1 MDKMKNSGMSETM
14 QTLTRKSA
22 CVMLS
27 LLLLLSAVLPVKAA
41 AETASAKVV
50 RVGSFEDTF
59 NYVNEKG
66 ARKGYGYELL
76 ETLSGYT
83 GWQFEYVT
91 CDWSDCFEKL
101 KNGEVDIIGGI
112 SYTEDRTQEM
122 LFSDESM
129 GVEKYYLYADLSRAD
144 ISASDFKTLNGKKIG
159 VLMGTEPEVMLAE
172 WEEKYGLKTE
182 HVNISNNED
191 VKQKLANHEIDCFVS
206 LEESFWAERGISTI
220 TRVGESGIY
229 YAINKNRPD
238 IKEEL
243 DDAMRALDEAVP
255 FYTADLYKRYFSM
268 DYTPILTGEEK
279 AWLRKHGAIRM
290 GFLASDSG
298 VSTYDPATGEFTGV
312 ITDYIQFAADC
323 LGNQELEFQLVGY
336 DSKEAELDA
345 LKSGEIDMIFHCDQ
359 NPNLAEEY
367 HFACTNTTWTSNLM
381 AVTNKQHF
389 NENNVNRIVVPQNKL
404 SLKKYLAFY
413 YPQWEIVDCD
423 TQEDAARLVKD
434 GQADCFVTG
443 ISSENKYSKKY
454 SFYSVPLV
462 NPVRSCFAVNSG
474 NRSLLSILNKT
485 IKAMPVNMLAG
496 ALAMYKSSARKVTLS
511 DFIRD
516 NFFKVMLIS
525 SIAVA
530 VVLLTILMLLQKA
543 RKAEAAA
550 RKAASDTQELN
561 AKLQVAVEKAESA
574 NRAKS
579 TFLSNM
585 SHDIRTPMNA
595 IIGFTTLALSNIDDT
610 DRVKDYLGK
619 TLASSN
625 HLLSLIN
632 DVLDMSRIESGKIHL
647 EEVEVNL
654 SDVLH
659 DLKTIVS
666 GQIYAKQLE
675 LYMDAMDVTD
685 EDVYCDKTRL
695 NQILLNLLSNAIKFT
710 PAGGTVSV
718 RVRQLAGKVRGCGQ
732 YEFRIKDNGIGMSQ
746 EFAQKIF
753 EPFERERTST
763 VSRIQGTGLGMA
775 ITKNIVD
782 MMGGTIEVQTAQ
794 GKGTE
799 FTVCVPMRAQTEQR
813 PVEKI
818 TELEGLKAL
827 VVDDDF
833 NTCDSVTKMLVKVG
847 MRAEWTLSGKE
858 AVLRAR
864 QSIEMSDVYHAY
876 IIDWRL
882 PDMNGIE
889 VTRQIRSLH
898 DDTPIIILTAYDWS
912 DIEVEAKAA
921 GVTAFCAKPMF
932 MSDLRETLMSA
943 LGQKPADAVQRL
955 LPEKNADFKGK
966 HILLVEDNELNREIA
981 QEILREYGFLV
992 DSAEN
997 GAVAVEKVS
1006 TTAPGS
1012 YDLVL
1017 MDVQMPI
1024 MDGYTATRKIRARR
1038 PKPLKSLRR
1047 HHGAGGRLGTQRRRV
1062 GHHPPLQT
1070 LRKAQLQPCGGR
1082 RQPHEAHEHCH
1093 EAAVLSA
1100 VPAGLY

>member
-1 MDKMKNSGMSETM
+1 M

-101 KNGEVDIIGGI
+101 KNGEIDIIGGI

-122 LFSDESM
+122 LFSDEPM
-129 GVEKYYLYADLSRAD
+129 GVEKYYLYADLARAD

-298 VSTYDPATGEFTGV
+298 VSTFDPATGEFTGV

-389 NENNVNRIVVPQNKL
+389 NENNVNRIAVPQNKL

-511 DFIRD
+511 DFIKD

-675 LYMDAMDVTD
+675 LYMDVMDVTD

-794 GKGTE
+794 GKGSE
-799 FTVCVPMRAQTEQR
+799 FIIRVPLRVQAEHR

-864 QSIEMSDVYHAY
+864 QSIEMSDAYHAY

-889 VTRQIRSLH
+889 VTRQIRSLN

-921 GVTAFCAKPMF
+921 GVTAFCSKPMF

-943 LGQKPADAVQRL
+943 LGQKQTDAVQGL
-955 LPEKNADFKGK
+955 LPDKNADFKGK

-1006 TTAPGS
+1006 TAAPGS

-1024 MDGYTATRKIRARR
+1024 MDGYTATRKIRALDDPARAKLPILAMTANAFDEDRR
-1038 PKPLKSLRR
+1038 NALESGMNGFLSKPIVIDDLV
-1047 HHGAGGRLGTQRRRV
+1047 QE
-1062 GHHPPLQT
+1062 
-1070 LRKAQLQPCGGR
+1070 LRKIL
-1082 RQPHEAHEHCH
+1082 
-1093 EAAVLSA
+1093 
-1100 VPAGLY
+1100 

>member
-101 KNGEVDIIGGI
+101 KNGEIDIIGGI

-122 LFSDESM
+122 LFSDEPM

-144 ISASDFKTLNGKKIG
+144 ISASDFKTLNGQKIG
-159 VLMGTEPEVMLAE
+159 VLMGTEPEVMLTE
-172 WEEKYGLKTE
+172 WEEKYVLETE

-243 DDAMRALDEAVP
+243 DDAMRALNEAAP

-389 NENNVNRIVVPQNKL
+389 NENNVNRIAVPQNKL

-511 DFIRD
+511 DFIKD

-561 AKLQVAVEKAESA
+561 AKLQVAVEKAETA

-746 EFAQKIF
+746 AFAQKIF

-921 GVTAFCAKPMF
+921 GVTAFCSKPMF

-981 QEILREYGFLV
+981 QEILQEYGFLV
-992 DSAEN
+992 DTAEN

-1006 TTAPGS
+1006 TAAPGS

-1024 MDGYTATRKIRARR
+1024 MDGYTATRKIRALDDPARAKLPILAMTANAFDEDRR
-1038 PKPLKSLRR
+1038 NALESGMNGFLSKPIVIGDLVQELHKIL
-1047 HHGAGGRLGTQRRRV
+1047 
-1062 GHHPPLQT
+1062 
-1070 LRKAQLQPCGGR
+1070 
-1082 RQPHEAHEHCH
+1082 
-1093 EAAVLSA
+1093 
-1100 VPAGLY
+1100 

>member
-76 ETLSGYT
+76 ETLSGYA

-101 KNGEVDIIGGI
+101 KNGEIDIIGGI
-112 SYTEDRTQEM
+112 SYTEDRNQEM
-122 LFSDESM
+122 LFSDEPM

-298 VSTYDPATGEFTGV
+298 VSTFDPATGEFTGV

-389 NENNVNRIVVPQNKL
+389 NENNVNRIAVPQNKL

-511 DFIRD
+511 DFIKD

-561 AKLQVAVEKAESA
+561 AKLQVAVEKAETA

-763 VSRIQGTGLGMA
+763 VSGIQGTGLGMA

-1006 TTAPGS
+1006 TAAPGS

-1024 MDGYTATRKIRARR
+1024 MDGYTATRKIRALDDPARAKLPILAMTANAFDEDRR
-1038 PKPLKSLRR
+1038 NALESGMNGFLSKPIVIDDLV
-1047 HHGAGGRLGTQRRRV
+1047 QE
-1062 GHHPPLQT
+1062 
-1070 LRKAQLQPCGGR
+1070 LRKIL
-1082 RQPHEAHEHCH
+1082 
-1093 EAAVLSA
+1093 
-1100 VPAGLY
+1100 

>member
-1 MDKMKNSGMSETM
+1 M

-101 KNGEVDIIGGI
+101 KNGEIDIIGGI

-122 LFSDESM
+122 LFSDEPM
-129 GVEKYYLYADLSRAD
+129 GVEKYYLYADLARAD
-144 ISASDFKTLNGKKIG
+144 ISASDFKTLNGQKIG

-298 VSTYDPATGEFTGV
+298 VSTFDPATGEFTGV

-389 NENNVNRIVVPQNKL
+389 NENNVNRIAVPQNKL

-511 DFIRD
+511 DFIKD

-561 AKLQVAVEKAESA
+561 AKLQVAVEKAETA

-675 LYMDAMDVTD
+675 LYMDVMDVTD

-746 EFAQKIF
+746 EFAKKIF

-813 PVEKI
+813 LVEKI

-921 GVTAFCAKPMF
+921 GVTAFCSKPMF

-981 QEILREYGFLV
+981 QEILQEYGFLV

-1006 TTAPGS
+1006 TAAPGS

-1024 MDGYTATRKIRARR
+1024 MDGYTATRKIRALDDPARAKLPILAMTANAFDEDRR
-1038 PKPLKSLRR
+1038 NALESGMNGFLSKPIVIGDLVQELHKIL
-1047 HHGAGGRLGTQRRRV
+1047 
-1062 GHHPPLQT
+1062 
-1070 LRKAQLQPCGGR
+1070 
-1082 RQPHEAHEHCH
+1082 
-1093 EAAVLSA
+1093 
-1100 VPAGLY
+1100 

>member
-14 QTLTRKSA
+14 QALTRKSA

-27 LLLLLSAVLPVKAA
+27 LLLLLSVVLPVKAA
-41 AETASAKVV
+41 AETASVKVV

-101 KNGEVDIIGGI
+101 KNGEIDIMGGI
-112 SYTEDRTQEM
+112 SYTEDRTEEM

-129 GVEKYYLYADLSRAD
+129 GEEKYYLYADLSRAD

-159 VLMGTEPEVMLAE
+159 VLMGTEPEVMLTE
-172 WEEKYGLKTE
+172 WEEKYGLETE

-243 DDAMRALDEAVP
+243 DDAMRALNEAAP

-298 VSTYDPATGEFTGV
+298 VSTFDPATGEFTGV

-389 NENNVNRIVVPQNKL
+389 NENNVNRIAVPQNKL

-511 DFIRD
+511 DFIKD

-561 AKLQVAVEKAESA
+561 AKLQVAVEKAETA

-763 VSRIQGTGLGMA
+763 VSGIQGTGLGMA

-1006 TTAPGS
+1006 TAAPGS

-1024 MDGYTATRKIRARR
+1024 MDGYTATRKIRALDDPARAKLPILAMTANAFDEDRR
-1038 PKPLKSLRR
+1038 NALESGMNGFLSKPIVIDDLV
-1047 HHGAGGRLGTQRRRV
+1047 QE
-1062 GHHPPLQT
+1062 
-1070 LRKAQLQPCGGR
+1070 LRKIL
-1082 RQPHEAHEHCH
+1082 
-1093 EAAVLSA
+1093 
-1100 VPAGLY
+1100 

>member
-1 MDKMKNSGMSETM
+1 M

-76 ETLSGYT
+76 ETLSGYA

-101 KNGEVDIIGGI
+101 KNGEIDIIGGI

-122 LFSDESM
+122 LFSDEPM

-298 VSTYDPATGEFTGV
+298 VSTFDPATGEFTGV

-389 NENNVNRIVVPQNKL
+389 NENNVNRIAVPQNKL

-511 DFIRD
+511 DFIKD

-666 GQIYAKQLE
+666 GQIFAKQLE
-675 LYMDAMDVTD
+675 LYMDVMDVTD

-992 DSAEN
+992 DTAEN

-1006 TTAPGS
+1006 TAAPGS

-1024 MDGYTATRKIRARR
+1024 MDGYTATRKIRALDDPARAKLPILAMTANAFDEDRR
-1038 PKPLKSLRR
+1038 NALESGMNGFLSKPIVIDDLV
-1047 HHGAGGRLGTQRRRV
+1047 QE
-1062 GHHPPLQT
+1062 
-1070 LRKAQLQPCGGR
+1070 LRKIL
-1082 RQPHEAHEHCH
+1082 
-1093 EAAVLSA
+1093 
-1100 VPAGLY
+1100 

>member
-41 AETASAKVV
+41 EETAPAKVV

-76 ETLSGYT
+76 QTLSGYT

-101 KNGEVDIIGGI
+101 KNGEIDIIGGI

-122 LFSDESM
+122 LFSDEPM

-298 VSTYDPATGEFTGV
+298 VSTFDPATGEFTGV

-345 LKSGEIDMIFHCDQ
+345 LKSGEIDMIFHFDQ
-359 NPNLAEEY
+359 SPNLAEEY

-389 NENNVNRIVVPQNKL
+389 NENNVNRIAVPQNKL

-454 SFYSVPLV
+454 SFYSVPLL
-462 NPVRSCFAVNSG
+462 NPVKSCFAVNSG

-511 DFIRD
+511 DFIKD

-574 NRAKS
+574 NHAKS
-579 TFLSNM
+579 TFLFNM

-595 IIGFTTLALSNIDDT
+595 IIGYAD
-610 DRVKDYLGK
+610 
-619 TLASSN
+619 LASR
-625 HLLSLIN
+625 HLDDPAKLKNYMENIQVCGQNLLMLLN
-632 DVLDMSRIESGKIHL
+632 NVLDLARIENDKTEMEYS
-647 EEVEVNL
+647 V
-654 SDVLH
+654 SDIEKDFRNCVAMFRNQA
-659 DLKTIVS
+659 DSK
-666 GQIYAKQLE
+666 GQTLTVTTQLQYPYIYADIPHLTE
-675 LYMDAMDVTD
+675 ICT
-685 EDVYCDKTRL
+685 
-695 NQILLNLLSNAIKFT
+695 NLVSNAVKYT
-710 PAGGTVSV
+710 GAGGTIRCNVT
-718 RVRQLAGKVRGCGQ
+718 QKPGKKEDWCDTV
-732 YEFRIKDNGIGMSQ
+732 ITVADNGIGMSQ
-746 EFAQKIF
+746 EFQKHIF

-763 VSRIQGTGLGMA
+763 VSKVEGSGIGMGIVKKLVGL
-775 ITKNIVD
+775 
-782 MMGGTIEVQTAQ
+782 MGGTVEVESRIGVGST
-794 GKGTE
+794 
-799 FTVCVPMRAQTEQR
+799 FTVTIPCRIASEDETQAKRETNPSDQKCLCGTRILLTEDNDLNAEIAVELLQEEGCTVDRAKDGVECVDMLEKAANGTYQLILMDIQM
-813 PVEKI
+813 PV
-818 TELEGLKAL
+818 
-827 VVDDDF
+827 
-833 NTCDSVTKMLVKVG
+833 
-847 MRAEWTLSGKE
+847 
-858 AVLRAR
+858 
-864 QSIEMSDVYHAY
+864 
-876 IIDWRL
+876 
-882 PDMNGIE
+882 MNG
-889 VTRQIRSLH
+889 
-898 DDTPIIILTAYDWS
+898 YD
-912 DIEVEAKAA
+912 AA
-921 GVTAFCAKPMF
+921 
-932 MSDLRETLMSA
+932 
-943 LGQKPADAVQRL
+943 
-955 LPEKNADFKGK
+955 
-966 HILLVEDNELNREIA
+966 
-981 QEILREYGFLV
+981 
-992 DSAEN
+992 
-997 GAVAVEKVS
+997 
-1006 TTAPGS
+1006 
-1012 YDLVL
+1012 
-1017 MDVQMPI
+1017 
-1024 MDGYTATRKIRARR
+1024 RKIRGLDDPQKANIPIIAMTANAFTEDRQVALDAGMNDHIA
-1038 PKPLKSLRR
+1038 KPINMNVL
-1047 HHGAGGRLGTQRRRV
+1047 V
-1062 GHHPPLQT
+1062 PT
-1070 LRKAQLQPCGGR
+1070 LRKYL
-1082 RQPHEAHEHCH
+1082 
-1093 EAAVLSA
+1093 
-1100 VPAGLY
+1100 

>member
-101 KNGEVDIIGGI
+101 ENGEIDIMGGI
-112 SYTEDRTQEM
+112 SYTEDRTEEM
-122 LFSDESM
+122 LFSDEPM

-243 DDAMRALDEAVP
+243 DDAMHALDEAVP

-298 VSTYDPATGEFTGV
+298 VSTFDPATGEFTGV

-389 NENNVNRIVVPQNKL
+389 NENNVNRIAVPQNKL

-423 TQEDAARLVKD
+423 TQEDAVKLVKD

-511 DFIRD
+511 DFIKD
-516 NFFKVMLIS
+516 NFFMALLVS

-530 VVLLTILMLLQKA
+530 AILLTILKLLRKA

-619 TLASSN
+619 TLVSSN

-632 DVLDMSRIESGKIHL
+632 DVLDMSRIESGKLHL

-675 LYMDAMDVTD
+675 FYMDAMDVTD

-799 FTVCVPMRAQTEQR
+799 FTVCVPMRAQTERR

-921 GVTAFCAKPMF
+921 GVTAFCSKPMF

-943 LGQKPADAVQRL
+943 LGQKSADAVQGL

-1006 TTAPGS
+1006 TAAPGS

-1024 MDGYTATRKIRARR
+1024 MDGYTATRKIRALDDPARAKLPILAMTANAFDEDRR
-1038 PKPLKSLRR
+1038 NALESGMNGFLSKPIVIDDLVQELHKIL
-1047 HHGAGGRLGTQRRRV
+1047 
-1062 GHHPPLQT
+1062 
-1070 LRKAQLQPCGGR
+1070 
-1082 RQPHEAHEHCH
+1082 
-1093 EAAVLSA
+1093 
-1100 VPAGLY
+1100 

>member
-101 KNGEVDIIGGI
+101 KNGEIDIIGGI

-122 LFSDESM
+122 LFSDEPM

-159 VLMGTEPEVMLAE
+159 VLMGTEPEVMLTE

-243 DDAMRALDEAVP
+243 DDAMRALDEAAP

-279 AWLRKHGAIRM
+279 AWLKEHGAIKM
-290 GFLASDSG
+290 GFLTSDSG
-298 VSTYDPATGEFTGV
+298 VSTFDPATGEFTGV

-345 LKSGEIDMIFHCDQ
+345 LKSGEIDMIFHFDQ
-359 NPNLAEEY
+359 SPNLAEEY

-389 NENNVNRIVVPQNKL
+389 NENNVNRIAVPQNKL

-423 TQEDAARLVKD
+423 TQEDAAKLVKD
-434 GQADCFVTG
+434 GQVDCFVTG

-454 SFYSVPLV
+454 SFYSVPLL
-462 NPVRSCFAVNSG
+462 NPVKSCFAVNSG

-511 DFIRD
+511 DFIKD

-525 SIAVA
+525 SIAVT

-718 RVRQLAGKVRGCGQ
+718 RVRQLAGKVHGCGQ

-921 GVTAFCAKPMF
+921 GVTAFCSKPMF

-943 LGQKPADAVQRL
+943 LGQKPADAVQGL

-1006 TTAPGS
+1006 TAAPGS
-1012 YDLVL
+1012 YDLLL

-1024 MDGYTATRKIRARR
+1024 MDGYTATRKIRALDDPARAKLPILAMTANAFDEDRR
-1038 PKPLKSLRR
+1038 NALESGMNGFLSKPIVIDDLVQELHKIL
-1047 HHGAGGRLGTQRRRV
+1047 
-1062 GHHPPLQT
+1062 
-1070 LRKAQLQPCGGR
+1070 
-1082 RQPHEAHEHCH
+1082 
-1093 EAAVLSA
+1093 
-1100 VPAGLY
+1100 

>member
-101 KNGEVDIIGGI
+101 KNGEIDIIGGI

-122 LFSDESM
+122 LFSDEPM
-129 GVEKYYLYADLSRAD
+129 GVEKYYLYADLSHAD

-298 VSTYDPATGEFTGV
+298 VSTFDPATGEFTGV

-389 NENNVNRIVVPQNKL
+389 NENNVNRIAVPQNKL

-496 ALAMYKSSARKVTLS
+496 ALAMYKSSARRVTLS
-511 DFIRD
+511 DFIKD

-561 AKLQVAVEKAESA
+561 AKLQVAVEKAETA

-595 IIGFTTLALSNIDDT
+595 IIGFTTLALSNINDT
-610 DRVKDYLGK
+610 ERVKDYLGK

-675 LYMDAMDVTD
+675 LYMDVMDVTD

-753 EPFERERTST
+753 EPFEQERTST

-864 QSIEMSDVYHAY
+864 QALEMSDVYHAY

-921 GVTAFCAKPMF
+921 GVTAFCSKPMF
-932 MSDLRETLMSA
+932 MFDLRETLMSA
-943 LGQKPADAVQRL
+943 LGQKQTDAVQGL
-955 LPEKNADFKGK
+955 LPDKNADFKGK

-1006 TTAPGS
+1006 TAAPGS

-1024 MDGYTATRKIRARR
+1024 MDGYTATRKIRALDDPARAKLPILAMTANAFDEDRR
-1038 PKPLKSLRR
+1038 NALESGMNGFLSKPIVIDDLV
-1047 HHGAGGRLGTQRRRV
+1047 QE
-1062 GHHPPLQT
+1062 
-1070 LRKAQLQPCGGR
+1070 LRKIL
-1082 RQPHEAHEHCH
+1082 
-1093 EAAVLSA
+1093 
-1100 VPAGLY
+1100 

>member
-1 MDKMKNSGMSETM
+1 M

-101 KNGEVDIIGGI
+101 KNGEIDIIGGI

-122 LFSDESM
+122 LFSDEPM

-159 VLMGTEPEVMLAE
+159 VLMGTEPEVMLTE

-298 VSTYDPATGEFTGV
+298 VSTFDPATGEFTGV

-389 NENNVNRIVVPQNKL
+389 NENNVNRIAVPQNKL

-511 DFIRD
+511 DFIKD

-610 DRVKDYLGK
+610 DRVKDYLAK

-675 LYMDAMDVTD
+675 LYMDVMDVTD

-732 YEFRIKDNGIGMSQ
+732 YEFRIKDNGIGMSP
-746 EFAQKIF
+746 EFAKRIF

-921 GVTAFCAKPMF
+921 GVTAFCSKPMF

-981 QEILREYGFLV
+981 QEILQEYGFLV

-1006 TTAPGS
+1006 TAAPGS

-1024 MDGYTATRKIRARR
+1024 MDGYTATRKIRALDDPARAKLPILAMTANAFDEDRR
-1038 PKPLKSLRR
+1038 NALESGMNGFLSKPIVIGDLVQELHKIL
-1047 HHGAGGRLGTQRRRV
+1047 
-1062 GHHPPLQT
+1062 
-1070 LRKAQLQPCGGR
+1070 
-1082 RQPHEAHEHCH
+1082 
-1093 EAAVLSA
+1093 
-1100 VPAGLY
+1100 

>member
-1 MDKMKNSGMSETM
+1 M

-101 KNGEVDIIGGI
+101 KNGEIDIIGGI

-122 LFSDESM
+122 LFSDEPM
-129 GVEKYYLYADLSRAD
+129 GVEKYYLYADLARAD

-243 DDAMRALDEAVP
+243 DDAMRALNEAAP

-298 VSTYDPATGEFTGV
+298 VSTFDPATGEFTGV

-389 NENNVNRIVVPQNKL
+389 NENNVNRIAVPQNKL

-511 DFIRD
+511 DFIKD

-561 AKLQVAVEKAESA
+561 AKLQVAVEKAETA

-675 LYMDAMDVTD
+675 LYMDVMDVTD

-718 RVRQLAGKVRGCGQ
+718 RVRQLAGKVHGCGQ

-864 QSIEMSDVYHAY
+864 QALEMSDVYHAY

-1006 TTAPGS
+1006 TAASGS

-1024 MDGYTATRKIRARR
+1024 MDGYTATRKIRALDDPARAKLPILAMTANAFDEDRR
-1038 PKPLKSLRR
+1038 NALESGMNGFLSKPIVIDDLVQELHKIL
-1047 HHGAGGRLGTQRRRV
+1047 
-1062 GHHPPLQT
+1062 
-1070 LRKAQLQPCGGR
+1070 
-1082 RQPHEAHEHCH
+1082 
-1093 EAAVLSA
+1093 
-1100 VPAGLY
+1100 

>member
-101 KNGEVDIIGGI
+101 KNGEIDIIGGI

-122 LFSDESM
+122 LFSDEPM

-298 VSTYDPATGEFTGV
+298 VSTFDPATGEFTGV

-389 NENNVNRIVVPQNKL
+389 NENNANRIAVRQNKL

-423 TQEDAARLVKD
+423 TQEDAARLIET

-443 ISSENKYSKKY
+443 ISSEENYSKKY
-454 SFYSVPLV
+454 GFYSVPLL
-462 NPVRSCFAVNSG
+462 NPVKSCFAVNSG

-511 DFIRD
+511 DFIKD

-610 DRVKDYLGK
+610 DRVKDYLAK
-619 TLASSN
+619 PLAFSN

-666 GQIYAKQLE
+666 GQIYANQLE

-718 RVRQLAGKVRGCGQ
+718 RVRQLAGQVRGCGQ
-732 YEFRIKDNGIGMSQ
+732 YEFRIKDNGIGMSP
-746 EFAQKIF
+746 EFAKKIF

-818 TELEGLKAL
+818 TELEGLKVL

-921 GVTAFCAKPMF
+921 GVTAFCSKPMF

-981 QEILREYGFLV
+981 QEILQEYGFLV
-992 DSAEN
+992 DTAEN

-1006 TTAPGS
+1006 TAAPGS

-1024 MDGYTATRKIRARR
+1024 MDGYTATRKIRALDDPARAKLPIIAMTASAFDEDRR
-1038 PKPLKSLRR
+1038 NALESGMNGFLSKPIVIDGPMQELHKIL
-1047 HHGAGGRLGTQRRRV
+1047 
-1062 GHHPPLQT
+1062 
-1070 LRKAQLQPCGGR
+1070 
-1082 RQPHEAHEHCH
+1082 
-1093 EAAVLSA
+1093 
-1100 VPAGLY
+1100 

>member
-1 MDKMKNSGMSETM
+1 M

-101 KNGEVDIIGGI
+101 KNGEIDIIGGI

-122 LFSDESM
+122 LFSDEPM

-389 NENNVNRIVVPQNKL
+389 NENNVNRIAVPQNKL

-511 DFIRD
+511 DFIKD

-943 LGQKPADAVQRL
+943 LGQKSADAVQGL

-1006 TTAPGS
+1006 TAAPGS

-1024 MDGYTATRKIRARR
+1024 MDGYTATRKIRALDDPARAKLPILAMTANAFDEDRR
-1038 PKPLKSLRR
+1038 NALESGMNGFLSKPIVIDDLVQELHKIL
-1047 HHGAGGRLGTQRRRV
+1047 
-1062 GHHPPLQT
+1062 
-1070 LRKAQLQPCGGR
+1070 
-1082 RQPHEAHEHCH
+1082 
-1093 EAAVLSA
+1093 
-1100 VPAGLY
+1100 

>member
-1 MDKMKNSGMSETM
+1 MADEKRKPKRNCHPWQKWLPAAAAILLLVLLAVGFGVRYISFVSQTIYQESTSHLEEVLHKSNNMLKEMVRKNLTYLHLYNDFLENTSDEAEIQAYIEKAQQSTGFVGFYFLTYDGNYMTVTGETGYLGLQTNLDEKLSKGEDIVMNTALPGKPQMLAFICPETQGSYRGFAYDAIAIAYYNDAVLKLLDNSAFEGNASNYVIYPDGRVIIDNSVNRKETVYNFIAMLREHSDLSEKQVLALSDAFAQGSSGNLRVTLGGISYYLVYEGTAVQNWTMLGLVPVRVVNAGLDKLWFHTIQIVAGITVGIAVLVILMIVRRGHANLRRKNTEISYRDE
-14 QTLTRKSA
+14 LFKK
-22 CVMLS
+22 LS
-27 LLLLLSAVLPVKAA
+27 LNVDDVFLMLDAETAKVDYVSPNIERLLGIPWREARQDARVLAALHPKDSPDRDKNYLEGLLSGQQREWDDEYGHLETGERRWFHIVAMGSEVEGRTKHILVMSDRTADKQVNQALSDAVAA
-41 AETASAKVV
+41 AET
-50 RVGSFEDTF
+50 
-59 NYVNEKG
+59 
-66 ARKGYGYELL
+66 
-76 ETLSGYT
+76 
-83 GWQFEYVT
+83 
-91 CDWSDCFEKL
+91 
-101 KNGEVDIIGGI
+101 
-112 SYTEDRTQEM
+112 
-122 LFSDESM
+122 
-129 GVEKYYLYADLSRAD
+129 
-144 ISASDFKTLNGKKIG
+144 
-159 VLMGTEPEVMLAE
+159 
-172 WEEKYGLKTE
+172 
-182 HVNISNNED
+182 
-191 VKQKLANHEIDCFVS
+191 
-206 LEESFWAERGISTI
+206 
-220 TRVGESGIY
+220 
-229 YAINKNRPD
+229 
-238 IKEEL
+238 
-243 DDAMRALDEAVP
+243 
-255 FYTADLYKRYFSM
+255 
-268 DYTPILTGEEK
+268 
-279 AWLRKHGAIRM
+279 
-290 GFLASDSG
+290 
-298 VSTYDPATGEFTGV
+298 
-312 ITDYIQFAADC
+312 
-323 LGNQELEFQLVGY
+323 
-336 DSKEAELDA
+336 
-345 LKSGEIDMIFHCDQ
+345 
-359 NPNLAEEY
+359 
-367 HFACTNTTWTSNLM
+367 
-381 AVTNKQHF
+381 
-389 NENNVNRIVVPQNKL
+389 
-404 SLKKYLAFY
+404 
-413 YPQWEIVDCD
+413 
-423 TQEDAARLVKD
+423 
-434 GQADCFVTG
+434 
-443 ISSENKYSKKY
+443 
-454 SFYSVPLV
+454 
-462 NPVRSCFAVNSG
+462 
-474 NRSLLSILNKT
+474 
-485 IKAMPVNMLAG
+485 
-496 ALAMYKSSARKVTLS
+496 
-511 DFIRD
+511 
-516 NFFKVMLIS
+516 
-525 SIAVA
+525 
-530 VVLLTILMLLQKA
+530 
-543 RKAEAAA
+543 
-550 RKAASDTQELN
+550 
-561 AKLQVAVEKAESA
+561 A

-675 LYMDAMDVTD
+675 LYMDVMDVTD

-718 RVRQLAGKVRGCGQ
+718 RVRQLAGKVHGCGQ

-921 GVTAFCAKPMF
+921 GVTAFCSKPMF

-943 LGQKPADAVQRL
+943 LGQNQTDAAQEL
-955 LPEKNADFKGK
+955 LPQKNADFKGR

-981 QEILREYGFLV
+981 QEILREYGFRV
-992 DSAEN
+992 DTAEN
-997 GAVAVEKVS
+997 GAVAVEKVC
-1006 TTAPGS
+1006 TAAPGS

-1017 MDVQMPI
+1017 MDVQMPV
-1024 MDGYTATRKIRARR
+1024 MDGYTATRKIRALDDPARAKIPILAMTANAFDEDR
-1038 PKPLKSLRR
+1038 CNALESGMNGFLSKPIVIGDLVQELHKIL
-1047 HHGAGGRLGTQRRRV
+1047 
-1062 GHHPPLQT
+1062 
-1070 LRKAQLQPCGGR
+1070 
-1082 RQPHEAHEHCH
+1082 
-1093 EAAVLSA
+1093 
-1100 VPAGLY
+1100 